1 MAQAGNNSL
10 PAVKTLSLGFNR
22 AYDYQVP
29 GADAYK
35 KDPSKLSIE
44 EKKREKF
51 RQFMEKDLE
60 DRENQKKNA
69 KKLDNVHPF
78 DLSPKKHLLRERPAA
93 SSQEVYEGLNI
104 GVNSL
109 DMSKEKKR
117 QIMLE
122 RNKRLKEDE
131 ERSKSIKKFN
141 ETDEAYTMGRKPFE
155 RKIADGTDIDPNCQL
170 LKLGV
175 DEDTILKK
183 KEKERELM
191 MDNIAVANMK
201 QESDKTLA
209 EPPNDFCIGSEGSLA
224 HDKQSKVAYKAML
237 DEDAKNFGNSNKSN
251 KKQGGGERVLQESM
265 SRMINY
271 TGLTGLNI
279 GSGNDIAL
287 AEKMRQREKY
297 KAELDEQT
305 QYSEY
310 LKKVEK
316 EATKYH
322 FSGKAPYEQEQH

>member
-29 GADAYK
+29 GADAHK

-44 EKKREKF
+44 ERKREKF
-51 RQFMEKDLE
+51 REFMEKDLE

-104 GVNSL
+104 GVNSI

-155 RKIADGTDIDPNCQL
+155 RKIADGIYVDLKHIMSSCRFFLVILPSYSPLYVHHSGTDIDPNCQL

-191 MDNIAVANMK
+191 MDNI
-201 QESDKTLA
+201 
-209 EPPNDFCIGSEGSLA
+209 
-224 HDKQSKVAYKAML
+224 
-237 DEDAKNFGNSNKSN
+237 
-251 KKQGGGERVLQESM
+251 GE
-265 SRMINY
+265 
-271 TGLTGLNI
+271 
-279 GSGNDIAL
+279 
-287 AEKMRQREKY
+287 
-297 KAELDEQT
+297 
-305 QYSEY
+305 
-310 LKKVEK
+310 
-316 EATKYH
+316 
-322 FSGKAPYEQEQH
+322 